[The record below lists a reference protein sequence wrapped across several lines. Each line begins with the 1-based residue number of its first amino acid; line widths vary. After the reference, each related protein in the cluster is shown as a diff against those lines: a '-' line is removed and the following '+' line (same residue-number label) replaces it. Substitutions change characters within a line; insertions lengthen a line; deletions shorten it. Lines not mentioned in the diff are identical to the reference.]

1 MNNLS
6 STKGPG
12 DFEPECQPEP
22 TEQQILNAMRN
33 NPVAVWRN
41 LIDSRSGYAD
51 AAETAMTE
59 FIRYESTE
67 KLNCAL
73 YDSAKELLEAGKIQ

>member
-1 MNNLS
+1 MTNFA
-6 STKGPG
+6 STKGRG
-12 DFEPECQPEP
+12 DFEPPCQPDP
-22 TEQQILNAMRN
+22 TEQQVLSVMRN